1 MACQLL
7 LAPAGHGKT
16 AHCIARIRQA
26 KSEDPLTPVWVILP
40 NQPQVIAFRRRLAET
55 GGAMAVQFG
64 TFYTFYAEILA
75 RAGQPAPRLPDPV
88 QHRLLLALIRRLY
101 RQGHLAHYAPLRD
114 KPGFI
119 VALRNLIQELKRAQ
133 VWPEDFSRAVE
144 GTGPRLEELATIYA
158 AYQRWLIDTD
168 WADAEGQGWLS
179 ELALEKNPS
188 LGHDLRLLVVDGFDE
203 FNPTQLAVLKH
214 LANRAAD
221 TIVTLT
227 GDVDESKSRP
237 RTAYRRF
244 ARAYQPLT
252 DKLNLIPCPQP
263 PATSNPQPVL
273 HHLQSTLFEPSQE
286 KVPTDGAVA
295 FLEATNRGEEVRAA
309 LRWIK
314 ARLVR
319 DHMLPHQVAVL
330 ARDVAPYRPFLE
342 EAAVEF
348 GVPLHLTSGLKLD
361 SNPAVAALIS
371 LLALPVSDWPRRQ
384 VLEAWRSPYFD
395 WSAQGI
401 GPGDVDRLDA
411 VSRSGLVIAGLDQ
424 WHEALGLLVS
434 KTGGREALAEDE
446 EEPLAELPS
455 GEEMEALRRKF
466 DAFVSRL
473 APPAEGSFHDYVA
486 FVEDLVGDD
495 PKLATRFQSPED
507 AVGAG
512 SLRVV
517 ERAWA
522 SDDTAE
528 RDIAALRAF
537 KDVLRGLVLAESV
550 LENEQDAAAPRTYA
564 HFLEEL
570 GGAVEGTHYTAPPP
584 AWSCVLAA
592 SIMDAR
598 GLSFRAVALLGLS
611 EGEFPQAEQEDTLL
625 RESYRALLRAQ
636 GLPIEPRLRGEEVSL
651 FYLAVT
657 RAREKL
663 LLSRPYLADDGQPW
677 EPSPY
682 WEQVRRLIEAPVKHV
697 RPQDSPPIADA
708 ASTHE
713 LMGALSAM
721 ATPSPLPVD
730 AAPELQDAWQQVWTG
745 AAILR
750 ARLAGQPGPHQ
761 GDLSLLSP
769 RLAARFDALSGWS
782 ASRLESYG
790 TCPFDFFVGYGL
802 ELEPRRPPQPG
813 YDVRALGTMLH
824 RILEEVYRRAHDPAD
839 RDELLSLLP
848 AVADEVFAAAPTEY
862 GFRPTPLWVHQQ
874 QELERILADTLI
886 ALADLSAG
894 YTHVRLEQ
902 AFGFDGQPP
911 LVLIGKEGKEGE
923 EGEIRL
929 HGFIDRVD
937 VDAEGN
943 LRVVDYKAGGTPIT
957 ARDLAE
963 GRRLQL
969 AIYALAARDALKLGP
984 VVSSFYWH
992 IGKAAPSSLKL
1003 EKFEG
1008 GLGTALETA
1017 VTYVRDY
1024 VAAIRAGQFIPQPP
1038 AGGCP
1043 SYCPATAFCW
1053 QYAPRGW

>member
-1 MACQLL
+1 
-7 LAPAGHGKT
+7 
-16 AHCIARIRQA
+16 
-26 KSEDPLTPVWVILP
+26 
-40 NQPQVIAFRRRLAET
+40 
-55 GGAMAVQFG
+55 MAVQFG

-75 RAGQPAPRLPDPV
+75 SASQPTPRLPDPV
-88 QHRLLLALIRRLY
+88 QHRLLLALMRRLY
-101 RQGHLAHYAPLRD
+101 RRGRLVHYAPLRD

-119 VALRNLIQELKRAQ
+119 VALRILIQELKRAQ
-133 VWPEDFSRAVE
+133 VWPEDFARAVQ
-144 GTGPRLEELATIYA
+144 GTGPRLEELAAIYD

-168 WADAEGQGWLS
+168 WADAEGQGWLA
-179 ELALEKNPS
+179 ELALEQNPD

-203 FNPTQLAVLKH
+203 FNPTQLAVLK
-214 LANRAAD
+214 LLSDRAAD

-237 RTAYRRF
+237 RAAYRRF
-244 ARAYQPLT
+244 ARAYQSLT
-252 DKLNLIPCPQP
+252 AKLDLIPCPQRL
-263 PATSNPQPVL
+263 ATSDRQPVL

-286 KVPTDGAVA
+286 QVPADGAVSL
-295 FLEATNRGEEVRAA
+295 LEATNRSEEMRAA

-342 EAAVEF
+342 EAATEF
-348 GVPLHLTSGLKLD
+348 GLPLHLTSGLELD
-361 SNPAVAALIS
+361 SNPAVAALLS

-395 WSAQGI
+395 WSVQDI
-401 GPGDVDRLDA
+401 GPGDADLLDA
-411 VSRSGLVIAGLDQ
+411 ASRSGLVIAGLDQ
-424 WHEALGLLVS
+424 WHEALDLLVR
-434 KTGGREALAEDE
+434 KTGERETLAEDE
-446 EEPLAELPS
+446 EEPPAELLS
-455 GEEMEALRRKF
+455 GEEAGALRRKF
-466 DAFVSRL
+466 NAFVARL
-473 APPAEGSFHDYVA
+473 APPAEGSFRDYVA
-486 FVEDLVGDD
+486 FVENLIGDD

-522 SDDTAE
+522 ASDTAE

-550 LENEQDAAAPRTYA
+550 LEGETDAAAPRTYA

-570 GGAVEGTHYTAPPP
+570 GGAVEGTRYTLPPP
-584 AWSCVLAA
+584 EKSYVLAA
-592 SIMDAR
+592 PVMDAR

-625 RESYRALLRAQ
+625 RESDRALLRAQ

-663 LLSRPYLADDGQPW
+663 LLCRPYLADDGQPW

-682 WEQVRRLIEAPVKHV
+682 WEQVRRLIEAPVEHV
-697 RPQDSPPIADA
+697 RPQDSPLIADA

-713 LMGALSAM
+713 LMDALSVTA
-721 ATPSPLPVD
+721 APSPLPVD

-750 ARLAGQPGPHQ
+750 ARLAGQSGPPQ
-761 GDLSLLSP
+761 GDLSPLAP

-802 ELEPRRPPQPG
+802 DLEPRRPLQPG

-824 RILEEVYRRAHDPAD
+824 RILEEVYRRAHDPTD

-848 AVADEVFAAAPTEY
+848 AVADKVFAAAPTEY

-874 QELERILADTLI
+874 QELERILADTLT
-886 ALADLSAG
+886 ALADISTG
-894 YTHVRLEQ
+894 YTRTYEEQ

-911 LVLIGKEGKEGE
+911 LVLACKEGDE
-923 EGEIRL
+923 ENEIRL

-937 VDAEGN
+937 VDAKGN

-984 VVSSFYWH
+984 VISSFYWH

-1003 EKFEG
+1003 ENFEG

-1017 VTYVRDY
+1017 VAYVREY
-1024 VAAIRAGQFIPQPP
+1024 VAAIRAGQFTPQPP

-1053 QYAPRGW
+1053 QYTPRGW

>member
-16 AHCIARIRQA
+16 AHCIARIRQV
-26 KSEDPLTPVWVILP
+26 KKENPLAAVWVILP
-40 NQPQVIAFRRRLAET
+40 NQPQVIAFRRRLAEA

-64 TFYTFYAEILA
+64 TFYAFYAEILA
-75 RAGQPAPRLPDPV
+75 RAGQPAPRLPEPV
-88 QHRLLLALIRRLY
+88 QHRLVLTLVHRLH
-101 RQGHLAHYAPLRD
+101 RQGSLAHYAPLRA

-119 VALRNLIQELKRAQ
+119 IALRNLIQELKRAR
-133 VWPEDFSRAVE
+133 VWPETLPLAVE
-144 GTGPRLEELATIYA
+144 GVGPRLKELAAIYD
-158 AYQRWLIDTD
+158 AYQRWLIDTG
-168 WADAEGQGWLS
+168 WADAEGQGWLAK
-179 ELALEKNPS
+179 LALEGNP
-188 LGHDLRLLVVDGFDE
+188 DLCNDLHLLVVDGFDE
-203 FNPTQLAVLKH
+203 FNPTQLAVLKL
-214 LANRAAD
+214 LADRAAG

-227 GDVDESKSRP
+227 GDAGGSGENELRP
-237 RTAYRRF
+237 RAAFRRF
-244 ARAYQPLT
+244 ARAHQALT
-252 DKLNLIPCPQP
+252 THLTLTPCALPPAPCSQP
-263 PATSNPQPVL
+263 PSL
-273 HHLQSTLFEPSQE
+273 RHLESALFEPAPE
-286 KVPTDGAVA
+286 KFPAGGAVA
-295 FLEATNRGEEVRAA
+295 FLEATNRNEEVRAA

-319 DHMLPHQVAVL
+319 DHVPPHQVAVL
-330 ARDVAPYRPFLE
+330 ARDIAPYRPFLK
-342 EAAVEF
+342 EAAAEF
-348 GVPLHLTSGLKLD
+348 GLPLHLIGGMALD
-361 SNPAVAALIS
+361 SNPAVAALLS

-401 GPGDVDRLDA
+401 GSGDADQLDA
-411 VSRSGLVIAGLDQ
+411 VSRSGLVIRGLDQ
-424 WHEALGLLVS
+424 WQEAFDRLVG
-434 KTGGREALAEDE
+434 KTAGREILAED
-446 EEPLAELPS
+446 AEAPPTEVPS
-455 GEEMEALRRKF
+455 GEQAEALRRKF
-466 DAFVSRL
+466 DAFVARL
-473 APPAEGSFHDYVA
+473 TPPATGSFRDYVS
-486 FVEDLVGDD
+486 FVEDLIGDD
-495 PKLATRFQSPED
+495 PKLATRFQSSED
-507 AVGAG
+507 TAGAG

-522 SDDTAE
+522 SDDTAP

-537 KDVLRGLVLAESV
+537 KDVMRGLVLAESV
-550 LENEQDAAAPRTYA
+550 LAGETDAVSPHSYA

-570 GGAVEGTHYTAPPP
+570 GGAVEGTHYTVPPP

-592 SIMDAR
+592 PVMDAR

-625 RESYRALLRAQ
+625 RESDRALLRAQ

-663 LLSRPYLADDGQPW
+663 LLCRPYLADDGQPW

-682 WEQVRRLIEAPVKHV
+682 WEQARRLIEAPVDHV

-708 ASTHE
+708 ASSHE
-713 LMGALSAM
+713 LLDALSS
-721 ATPSPLPVD
+721 TVTLSHLPME
-730 AAPELQDAWQQVWTG
+730 AGPEVRDAWQQVQDG

-750 ARLAGQPGPHQ
+750 ARLAGQPGPYQ
-761 GDLSLLSP
+761 GDLSPLSP
-769 RLAARFDALSGWS
+769 LLAARFDAISGWS

-824 RILEEVYRRAHDPAD
+824 LILEKVHRRAHDPAD

-848 AVADEVFAAAPTEY
+848 AVATEVFDAAPSEY
-862 GFRPTPLWVHQQ
+862 GFRPTPLWAYQR

-894 YTHVRLEQ
+894 YIHTYEEQ

-911 LVLIGKEGKEGE
+911 LVLTNEK
-923 EGEIRL
+923 GEIRL

-937 VDAEGN
+937 VDADGN
-943 LRVVDYKAGGTPIT
+943 LRVVDYKAGGTPIS

-1008 GLGTALETA
+1008 GMGTALETA
-1017 VTYVRDY
+1017 VAYVREY
-1024 VAAIRAGQFIPQPP
+1024 VAAIRVGNFTPQPP
-1038 AGGCP
+1038 PGGCP

-1053 QYAPRGW
+1053 QYTPRGW